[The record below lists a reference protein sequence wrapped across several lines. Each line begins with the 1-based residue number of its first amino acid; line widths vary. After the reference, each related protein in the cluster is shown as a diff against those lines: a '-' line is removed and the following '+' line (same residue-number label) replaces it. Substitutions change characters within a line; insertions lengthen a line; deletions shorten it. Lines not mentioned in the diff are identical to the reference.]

1 MSFVVTPLC
10 SNASELVS
18 SLIFAAKKKKE
29 NISMTFAQ
37 VKFMV
42 DENFSK
48 WNNSDNF
55 CTLHF
60 SCMVL
65 EPWTTLCVLAFLLRL
80 CTSGIWSGTTLQV
93 RKMSNDSQL
102 FFFFH
107 FICAPDKLQH
117 YKLKDLPY
125 NEKLKI
131 FQSYSPYYK
140 ILKNSFCLRKY
151 ILN

>member
-1 MSFVVTPLC
+1 MSIVFDPSTFHSIMQCKFFFAAFYVSFVVTPLC

-65 EPWTTLCVLAFLLRL
+65 EPWTTLCVLAFLLLL

-102 FFFFH
+102 FFF
-107 FICAPDKLQH
+107 
-117 YKLKDLPY
+117 
-125 NEKLKI
+125 
-131 FQSYSPYYK
+131 
-140 ILKNSFCLRKY
+140 SFYLHPW
-151 ILN
+151 

>member
-65 EPWTTLCVLAFLLRL
+65 EPWTTLCALAFLLLL

-102 FFFFH
+102 FFF
-107 FICAPDKLQH
+107 
-117 YKLKDLPY
+117 
-125 NEKLKI
+125 
-131 FQSYSPYYK
+131 
-140 ILKNSFCLRKY
+140 ILFVPLINCSTTNWRIYCIMKGWRFFSLIPLITRFWKTVFV
-151 ILN
+151 